1 VRERLNEL
9 VNQPHFAILAVL
21 VATNLLTTAA
31 FVTSPEIFSIWAQKQ
46 DTITAYASRVAQ
58 LRGAVDQLRFREY
71 SEKGNASLELQDL
84 SELQVQLGEQLAEIL
99 LLTNDARGMGVDLSI
114 SLADSVDLHSGPSVA
129 RGAEIDRIRTDLL
142 GLRQEAAVAAITL
155 ANLVAQS
162 ADTIVDELQRVG
174 HAPEPDQNAAVG
186 GPFLVTDSDNLDG
199 SEAGVELVVVAME
212 RLSAARDAMRDAPIH
227 APLERTRV
235 SSSFGIRKD
244 PFTGQSA
251 FHSGIDFP
259 APSGTPV
266 VSAARGVVTFVGW
279 RDGYGNVVEITHES
293 GLVSRYPHLS
303 KSLVKVGRKVEA
315 DEQVALVGSTG
326 RSTGPHL
333 HFEIRKGEKAIDP
346 TPFLAVGR
354 RLAAFDT

>member
-1 VRERLNEL
+1 MRERLDGL
-9 VNQPHFAILAVL
+9 VNQPHFAILANL
-21 VATNLLTTAA
+21 VTTNLLTTAA
-31 FVTSPEIFSIWAQKQ
+31 FVTSPEILGIWAQRQ
-46 DTITAYASRVAQ
+46 DSITAYTSRLAQ

-71 SEKGNASLELQDL
+71 SEKGSASLELQDP
-84 SELQVQLGEQLAEIL
+84 SELQVQLGEQLAEIV
-99 LLTNDARGMGVDLSI
+99 LLTDNARGMGVELSLG
-114 SLADSVDLHSGPSVA
+114 LADSADLHSGPPEA

-155 ANLVAQS
+155 ANLVGQS
-162 ADTIVDELQRVG
+162 ADTIVDELQQVG
-174 HAPEPDQNAAVG
+174 HAPQPDENAAVG
-186 GPFLVTDSDNLDG
+186 GPFLAADSDNLDG

-212 RLSAARDAMRDAPIH
+212 RLAAARDAMKDAPIH

-279 RDGYGNVVEITHES
+279 RDGYGNIVEITHGS

-303 KSLVKVGRKVEA
+303 KFLVSEGRKVEA

-333 HFEIRKGEKAIDP
+333 HFDIRKGDQAIDP

-354 RLAAFDT
+354 RLAAFDS